1 MFRYIHPVL
10 CHFIKLF
17 NHPNNLRVPPNFFW
31 KKKRKK
37 RKMRF
42 PLHIKKRIQTSYML
56 VQEKSKINN
65 NGIFYSYPNTY
76 NDTMLIFQHNILRVL
91 EKLILESRHSS
102 HITAQTSWLHIHLIK
117 SKIIILPISQDWSN
131 MSGSDFLLH
140 ELVWQPIWHAKTYTY
155 WWHW

>member
-1 MFRYIHPVL
+1 
-10 CHFIKLF
+10 
-17 NHPNNLRVPPNFFW
+17 
-31 KKKRKK
+31 
-37 RKMRF
+37 MRF

-102 HITAQTSWLHIHLIK
+102 HITAQTS
-117 SKIIILPISQDWSN
+117 
-131 MSGSDFLLH
+131 
-140 ELVWQPIWHAKTYTY
+140 
-155 WWHW
+155 